1 MTNAELVDRIAKLE
15 KQLSKTAAGGAPP
28 PEAPVPELEPARL
41 RANPDIEALERRCQ
55 QLSQQLEAVEGELL
69 QANESARTFRT
80 KSDQIEARLKD
91 REQLLAHAKDMWM
104 KENVRASRLADQLT
118 SAEDRLAAQERRHD
132 EVADR
137 YREAQREVRHLQV
150 LVEGAGHP
158 ARADA
163 GGAPTKSG
171 LLNGLSSGHE
181 VLGGPVGGGLLGGSG
196 GLGPRPQT
204 AHDLSGSLD
213 GGHAA
218 SFVGGFA
225 PGDSEA
231 GGVFGGLAASFRSPM
246 RTATRTPGSPA
257 TGSSPPRARTAG
269 LLAREGEL
277 GIGPEVPAAPAGN
290 NAERLQRLC
299 LLNDAVLYE
308 DEVLQIG
315 IKAEYSGR
323 SGQISV
329 YFGNKSAGT
338 LQNFTVQYLVPE
350 ETALRLGAPPLN
362 QQVGAGKQ
370 VLQRITVALLDPFLE
385 MPWIRVFFLLPDS
398 SPRKVQTRLPVTL
411 TKFMTGRELSEQEF
425 FGLWRRSSFSLGEA
439 SSTAQLAARLRSVPL
454 AHVARCAALG
464 GALRLH
470 HDIDASPC
478 NLVFASQIAGKATA
492 GDGADAEDLCLV
504 RVEVGSGRHAGR
516 ARVAVRSADRTAAR
530 AVCDAVLGQLAEA
543 GVPASGG
550 CEGR

>member
-1 MTNAELVDRIAKLE
+1 MTNSELVDRIAKLE
-15 KQLSKTAAGGAPP
+15 TQLSKTAAGGAAP
-28 PEAPVPELEPARL
+28 PEAPAPAPEPARP
-41 RANPDIEALERRCQ
+41 RANPDLEALERRCQ
-55 QLSQQLEAVEGELL
+55 QLSQQLGAVEGELL

-80 KSDQIEARLKD
+80 KSDQIESRLKD

-137 YREAQREVRHLQV
+137 YREAQREVRQLQV
-150 LVEGAGHP
+150 LVEGAPHP

-163 GGAPTKSG
+163 SGAPTKSG

-181 VLGGPVGGGLLGGSG
+181 VPGGHVGGLLGGSG
-196 GLGPRPQT
+196 GLGPRPPTT
-204 AHDLSGSLD
+204 AHDLFGSLD
-213 GGHAA
+213 GGYAA
-218 SFVGGFA
+218 GLESGGA
-225 PGDSEA
+225 P
-231 GGVFGGLAASFRSPM
+231 GGLAAPFHSPA
-246 RTATRTPGSPA
+246 RAPTRAPGSPA
-257 TGSSPPRARTAG
+257 TGSSPPQARAAG
-269 LLAREGEL
+269 LPARGGEL
-277 GIGPEVPAAPAGN
+277 GSAPEVPAAPAGN

-299 LLNDAVLYE
+299 LLNDAILYE

-323 SGQISV
+323 GGQIAV
-329 YFGNKSAGT
+329 FFGNKSAGP

-370 VLQRITVALLDPFLE
+370 VFQRITVALLDPFLE
-385 MPWIRVFFLLPDS
+385 MPWLRVSFLLPDS
-398 SPRKVQTRLPVTL
+398 SPRRVQTRLPVTL
-411 TKFMTGRELSEQEF
+411 TKFMTGRELSAQEF
-425 FGLWRRSSFSLGEA
+425 FGLWRRSSFALGEA
-439 SSTAQLAARLRSVPL
+439 SSTAQLAARLRGVPL

-478 NLVFASQIAGKATA
+478 DLVFVAQIADRAMA

-504 RVEVGSGRHAGR
+504 RIEVGSGRHAGR
-516 ARVAVRSADRTAAR
+516 ARVAVRSTSRTAAR

-543 GVPASGG
+543 GVPAEGG
-550 CEGR
+550 CGGGEAHAGQWR